1 MKQRT
6 SVGVQVKDS
15 ALRAETLPFSSSMA
29 NEPED
34 LIWSDAEVFNLEMD
48 GETLQ
53 LWAYVILKTCGGTTV
68 TLH

>member
-1 MKQRT
+1 
-6 SVGVQVKDS
+6 
-15 ALRAETLPFSSSMA
+15 MA

-53 LWAYVILKTCGGTTV
+53 LWAYVIVKTCGGTTV